1 MKLNLIKLASV
12 LMVLSMVFVLA
23 IPAFAEGEEPAT
35 TYTVTVHY
43 GPVNAPFTVEEGATL
58 AGVLNNLKGVGPNT
72 YDDQFRPFQGW
83 YCNGKLVT
91 ADTVVTADMDIYAK
105 YAEVITI
112 GDKVL
117 NKKMIDVKYQLAEG
131 DFENTTDIRF
141 VTSLDTLEGYD
152 NVTFKVTLDET
163 VYSLKTYKA
172 YTALSGEGRT
182 PAQAFV
188 ADSQYFV
195 AYTITNLPTDMYE
208 TVTVQAII
216 QLADGTLVEGNVCTV
231 AFN

>member
-1 MKLNLIKLASV
+1 M
-12 LMVLSMVFVLA
+12 LS
-23 IPAFAEGEEPAT
+23 
-35 TYTVTVHY
+35 
-43 GPVNAPFTVEEGATL
+43 
-58 AGVLNNLKGVGPNT
+58 
-72 YDDQFRPFQGW
+72 
-83 YCNGKLVT
+83 
-91 ADTVVTADMDIYAK
+91 
-105 YAEVITI
+105 
-112 GDKVL
+112 
-117 NKKMIDVKYQLAEG
+117 
-131 DFENTTDIRF
+131 IRF